1 LLPAS
6 LVTIAITHVVAITVT
21 IALVTVNRLPHLL
34 PSLLLP
40 KPSLSLSHDSTLAA
54 NTITRFM
61 LHPSRPLR
69 HPPPLS
75 PSPSSCRPHPFRHML
90 LSLVDCFVF
99 TFNVGWAVSQ
109 QVSQHTM
116 I

>member
-54 NTITRFM
+54 NTITRFI
-61 LHPSRPLR
+61 PLALFVTR
-69 HPPPLS
+69 HPY
-75 PSPSSCRPHPFRHML
+75 PHRHRL
-90 LSLVDCFVF
+90 AALTLFV
-99 TFNVGWAVSQ
+99 TCSYR
-109 QVSQHTM
+109 
-116 I
+116 